1 MPATATAPARSP
13 RTRVR
18 HTSGRNGGR
27 APLRPTGSAIAASS
41 RLVPVAV
48 GRTAVAV
55 GGLAD
60 SGLIFRLTR
69 GRLWIGLL
77 ATLLVG
83 IVGLNVVALS
93 FSARSSETARK
104 AETLEQRNSALR
116 AQLASQLSNDELQ
129 AAAAKLGLL
138 SPAPGAIRY
147 LKPGPDDAAIA
158 AERLRS
164 GELTTDDAAAVTPAV
179 TETVDPAVTETAT
192 PDTSTT
198 EPTDTVVVDP
208 AAADAA
214 ATDEAASETP
224 TADPAAS
231 EAVDAAALGGVAAP

>member
-1 MPATATAPARSP
+1 MPATATAPARAP
-13 RTRVR
+13 RTRR
-18 HTSGRNGGR
+18 QASSAR
-27 APLRPTGSAIAASS
+27 AP

-60 SGLIFRLTR
+60 SGLMVRLTR

-104 AETLEQRNSALR
+104 AEALEQRNSALQ

-129 AAAAKLGLL
+129 VAASELGLL

-147 LKPGPDDAAIA
+147 LKPGEGDAATA
-158 AERLRS
+158 AKRLRD
-164 GELTTDDAAAVTPAV
+164 GELTTMDSAPVIATPVAETTDPGVTEPLATDPAATDPAV
-179 TETVDPAVTETAT
+179 LDPAATDPAAVDPA
-192 PDTSTT
+192 TT
-198 EPTDTVVVDP
+198 ESAEPVDSG
-208 AAADAA
+208 AV
-214 ATDEAASETP
+214 
-224 TADPAAS
+224 TAGAQGG
-231 EAVDAAALGGVAAP
+231 AVAP